1 MKKFKT
7 IILIAMGVMVLSF
20 SICVIGNVI
29 TDISKREACDRMTL
43 TQVLE
48 HKYCINYFTKKY
60 R

>member
-20 SICVIGNVI
+20 SIYVVGNVI
-29 TDISKREACDRMTL
+29 TDISKKEACDRMTL
-43 TQVLE
+43 TQALE

-60 R
+60 N